1 MSTLL
6 TVLIVIASIVLI
18 LVVLVQKSKG
28 GGLSSGFASSNSIM
42 GVCKTT
48 DFIEKTTWVLA
59 GFVIIASIVCV
70 MIQPKHTRGVPQSEI
85 SVPDNNKS
93 ENAIPDFS
101 TNVPTQQQS
110 PAPAQPS
117 ESN

>member
-6 TVLIVIASIVLI
+6 TILIVIASIVLI

-42 GVCKTT
+42 GVRKTT
-48 DFIEKTTWVLA
+48 DFIEKATWCLA
-59 GFVIIASIVCV
+59 GFVIVGSILCV
-70 MIQPKHTRGVPQSEI
+70 MIQPKHQKGVPQSEI
-85 SVPDNNKS
+85 SVPAAVKT

-101 TNVPTQQQS
+101 TNTSKQQQPS
-110 PAPAQPS
+110 QSS